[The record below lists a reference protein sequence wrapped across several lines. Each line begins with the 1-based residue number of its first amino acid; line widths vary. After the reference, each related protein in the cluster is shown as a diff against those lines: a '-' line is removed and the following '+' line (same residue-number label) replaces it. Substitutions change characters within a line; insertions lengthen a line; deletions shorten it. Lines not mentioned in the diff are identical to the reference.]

1 MASRAIVQLKL
12 VRRGE
17 THDVDVPLDI
27 TAGELMQGLNEAYQL
42 GLDTEDASQCYLKA
56 ENPVV
61 LLHGRRTLG
70 EFGIMDGSIINV
82 TE

>member
-1 MASRAIVQLKL
+1 MATRAVVQLNL
-12 VRRGE
+12 LARGE
-17 THDVDVPLDI
+17 SLDVDVPLSI
-27 TAGELMQGLNEAYQL
+27 TAGELLQGLNEAYQL

-61 LLHGRRTLG
+61 LMHGRRTLG

>member
-1 MASRAIVQLKL
+1 MATRAVVQLNL
-12 VRRGE
+12 LARGE
-17 THDVDVPLDI
+17 SLDVDVPLTI
-27 TAGELMQGLNEAYQL
+27 TAGELLQGLNEAYHL

-61 LLHGRRTLG
+61 LMHGRRTLG

>member
-1 MASRAIVQLKL
+1 MSARAVVHLNL
-12 VRRGE
+12 VRSGE
-17 THDVDVPLDI
+17 TYDVDVPLDI
-27 TAGELMQGLNEAYQL
+27 TAGELLKGLNEAYQL
-42 GLDTEDASQCYLKA
+42 GLDAEDASQCYLKA

-70 EFGIMDGSIINV
+70 EFGIMNGSIINV

>member
-1 MASRAIVQLKL
+1 MATRAVVQLNL
-12 VRRGE
+12 LARGE
-17 THDVDVPLDI
+17 SLDVDVPLTI
-27 TAGELMQGLNEAYQL
+27 TAGELLQGLNEAYDL

-61 LLHGRRTLG
+61 LMHGRRTLG

>member
-1 MASRAIVQLKL
+1 MASRAVVQLNL

-17 THDVDVPLDI
+17 SFDVDVPLDI
-27 TAGELMQGLNEAYQL
+27 TAGELLQGLNEAYHL
-42 GLDTEDASQCYLKA
+42 GLDTEDASRCYLKA

-61 LLHGRRTLG
+61 LLHGRKSLA
-70 EFGIMDGSIINV
+70 EFGIMDGSVLNV

>member
-1 MASRAIVQLKL
+1 MATRAVVQLNL
-12 VRRGE
+12 LARGE
-17 THDVDVPLDI
+17 SLDVDVPLTI
-27 TAGELMQGLNEAYQL
+27 TAGELLQGLNEACHL

-61 LLHGRRTLG
+61 LMHGRRTLG